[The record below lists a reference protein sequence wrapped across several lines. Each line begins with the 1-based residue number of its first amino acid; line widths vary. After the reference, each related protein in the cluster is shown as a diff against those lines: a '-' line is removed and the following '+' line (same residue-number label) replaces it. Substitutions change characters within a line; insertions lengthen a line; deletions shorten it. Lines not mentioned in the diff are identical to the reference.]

1 MYFIRP
7 FKRPIP
13 HTVCDTR
20 EISTEF
26 EQRQTISL
34 RNLKLFLVALMLAAY
49 DAMEISYFFYAPS
62 MLQGFSYEASE
73 AAYIV
78 AILSLTYTV
87 GRFFTAFI
95 TLKLRPYIIL
105 AYHFFIITVAEI
117 LLLLYYDNKI
127 MTYVSHAILGMFN

>member
-1 MYFIRP
+1 MYFIKP
-7 FKRPIP
+7 FKRPII

-20 EISTEF
+20 EVNGDY

-62 MLQGFSYEASE
+62 MLQGFSYDASE

-78 AILSLTYTV
+78 AILSLFYTV

-95 TLKLRPYIIL
+95 SLKLRPYIIL
-105 AYHFFIITVAEI
+105 AYHFFIITLAQI
-117 LLLLYYDNKI
+117 LLYYYYDNKT
-127 MTYVSHAILGMFN
+127 MTYISHAILGND